1 METTTRTDAEV
12 QRTVLQELQWT
23 PDVDDAGIGVAV
35 EDGTVAL
42 SGEVDSYSERLAAK
56 HAALRVRGVSA
67 VIDNLTVHSKSSPRP
82 ILPRKSSE
90 RCARRATSREMSKP
104 WSMRTTSHS

>member
-1 METTTRTDAEV
+1 METTTRTDADV

-42 SGEVDSYSERLAAK
+42 SGEVDSYSERLAVK
-56 HAALRVRGVSA
+56 HAALRVRGVIVAEFWRGAIAPHWQRSGG
-67 VIDNLTVHSKSSPRP
+67 S
-82 ILPRKSSE
+82 
-90 RCARRATSREMSKP
+90 RAPTSRAMRSVP
-104 WSMRTTSHS
+104 RTTGRAPCSMDCTRV